1 MNQIAHFYGD
11 RQLAGIGKGKIEEF
25 CLTKIIKQI

>member
-1 MNQIAHFYGD
+1 MTQIAHFYGD
-11 RQLAGIGKGKIEEF
+11 IQSAGKGKGKIEGV